1 MLYIYI
7 YTPYLCLKGCQ
18 CHIPTWLTGRDTP
31 SIFTCQK
38 PRLNLTNTERVK
50 AGCGRYLRSPCYPNM
65 TLSSGDVS
73 RLGFCIADGQ
83 LQFDRSNIGPIM
95 FNCSTVLLSLK
106 TSWCLLDFV
115 CPFVCCMFLGLFAHV
130 YMNTIIDIPPYGCW
144 LKPCVSS

>member
-1 MLYIYI
+1 MLYI
-7 YTPYLCLKGCQ
+7 YTPYLVGSICLKGCQ

-50 AGCGRYLRSPCYPNM
+50 AGCRRYLRSPCYPNM

-73 RLGFCIADGQ
+73 SVQSCPTA
-83 LQFDRSNIGPIM
+83 
-95 FNCSTVLLSLK
+95 LLSCCRSK
-106 TSWCLLDFV
+106 HHGACLILYALLYV
-115 CPFVCCMFLGLFAHV
+115 ACFLVYLPM

-144 LKPCVSS
+144 LKTCVSF